1 MNPQY
6 PGNQGQMPPTG
17 YGQPPIGQGQRPPG
31 PPQNMHNGQSMNQF
45 SGQPGI
51 YVYMQSIYH
60 YIYGQILVYP
70 TWIIPILLIP
80 RTNLQVTPTVSSLLN
95 INPGLSKVIF
105 ANS

>member
-31 PPQNMHNGQSMNQF
+31 PPQNMYNGQSMNQL

-51 YVYMQSIYH
+51 EAGHIQ
-60 YIYGQILVYP
+60 LVASDLDFLD
-70 TWIIPILLIP
+70 I
-80 RTNLQVTPTVSSLLN
+80 VDS
-95 INPGLSKVIF
+95 
-105 ANS
+105 